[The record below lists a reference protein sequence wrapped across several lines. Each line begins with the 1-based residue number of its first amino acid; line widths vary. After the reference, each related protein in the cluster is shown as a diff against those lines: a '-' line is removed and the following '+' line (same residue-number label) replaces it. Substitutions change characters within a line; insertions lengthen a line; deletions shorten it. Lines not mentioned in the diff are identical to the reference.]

1 MGFEP
6 MIEVLQTSAL
16 PLGYV
21 AVPTRFYLNRSLL
34 SNRQPRQQQFQ
45 IWRSFNPMA
54 FRGARPM
61 NNAPAPGFDLAGFGW
76 HNGPRWARF
85 SREEW
90 HRIN

>member
-21 AVPTRFYLNRSLL
+21 AALARFYLNRSLL

-54 FRGARPM
+54 LRGARPL
-61 NNAPAPGFDLAGFGW
+61 NNAPAPGFDSPGVGW
-76 HNGPRWARF
+76 HNGPDLERF